1 MAFYIIYDYCESFF
15 SLISFSVHFSFVY
28 RKATDL
34 GKLIL
39 YPATLLKVFISCRNF
54 LVEVLGSLMHVI
66 ISSAYEYTQ
75 TSFFSNFVLL
85 LILIELL

>member
-1 MAFYIIYDYCESFF
+1 
-15 SLISFSVHFSFVY
+15 
-28 RKATDL
+28 
-34 GKLIL
+34 
-39 YPATLLKVFISCRNF
+39 LKVFISCRNF